1 MIDRGQAI
9 VSLDVLIFSNTYN
22 MNEIFCAKT
31 AKFCNDM
38 SLIVVCFFVNF
49 IKLNARS

>member
-9 VSLDVLIFSNTYN
+9 VSLNVLIFSNTYN
-22 MNEIFCAKT
+22 MSEIYYAKT

-38 SLIVVCFFVNF
+38 FLIVACFFVNF
-49 IKLNARS
+49 IKLDARS